1 MNLEIV
7 KLDEFGRGI
16 TYIDGK
22 ITFVPLTIPGDI
34 VRVRLT
40 KEKKN
45 YNEAVVL
52 EYIRFS
58 PRRVDAL
65 CPYFGVCGGCSMQNI
80 SYIDEVT
87 YKRDKVVSYFKK
99 NNLDINPYIIYDKE
113 YKYRNKISLKV
124 KDGVIGYYKENTH
137 EIVEITSCAIASDS
151 INKVIPLLKSI
162 NIKNGSIVIRSNYK
176 GEVLLVIDSLDNL
189 EFSDIFK
196 SNFRG
201 IILNGDLIYGDNYL
215 EEVINNITYKITYDA
230 FFQVNRLASF
240 IFEIVEK
247 SVNNKDVVLDLY
259 SGVGTLALS
268 ASKNS
273 NQVFGIEI
281 VENAV
286 INARENAKINNIK
299 NATFAVGDLD
309 KISDNINFNKLIVDP
324 PRSGLSLDV
333 INMIKEKNPSSIVYV
348 SCDYHTQVRDVLEM
362 HNYEIVDSYI
372 VDLFPRTYHTECILI
387 LEKKNKLT

>member
-1 MNLEIV
+1 MTAEIV

-16 TYIDGK
+16 TYVDGK
-22 ITFVPLTIPGDI
+22 ITFVSSTIPGDI
-34 VRVRLT
+34 VKIKII

-45 YNEAVVL
+45 YNVAEVL
-52 EYIRFS
+52 EFIKTS
-58 PRRVDAL
+58 ERRVKKI
-65 CPYFGVCGGCSMQNI
+65 CPYFKLCGGCCLQNI
-80 SYIDEVT
+80 NYNLELE
-87 YKRDKVVSYFKK
+87 YKKEKVINYFKK
-99 NNLDINPYIIYDKE
+99 NNLVINPIVLYDKE
-113 YKYRNKISLKV
+113 YNYRNKITLKV
-124 KDGVIGYYKENTH
+124 KDGLIGYYKENTH

-162 NIKNGSIVIRSNYK
+162 NIKNGNIIVRTNYK

-201 IILNGDLIYGDNYL
+201 IILNRNLIYGFDYL
-215 EEVINNITYKITYDA
+215 EEVINGITYKVSYDA
-230 FFQVNRLASF
+230 FFQVNRLASS

-247 SVNNKDVVLDLY
+247 SVSSKDIVLDLY

-273 NQVFGIEI
+273 NQVHGIEI
-281 VENAV
+281 VKNAV

-309 KISDNINFNKLIVDP
+309 KINNNIKFNKLIVDP
-324 PRSGLSLDV
+324 PRSGLSVDV
-333 INMIKEKNPSSIVYV
+333 INMIKEKNPNSIIYV
-348 SCDYHTQVRDVLEM
+348 SCDYHTQVRDILEL

-387 LEKKNKLT
+387 IEKKK

>member
-22 ITFVPLTIPGDI
+22 ITFVPLTIPRDI
-34 VRVRLT
+34 VRVKLT

-45 YNEAVVL
+45 YNEAIVL
-52 EYIRFS
+52 EYVHFS

-80 SYIDEVT
+80 SYMDEVT
-87 YKRDKVVSYFKK
+87 YKKDKVISYFKK
-99 NNLDINPYIIYDKE
+99 NNLDINPDIIYDKE
-113 YKYRNKISLKV
+113 YNYRNKITLKV

-137 EIVEITSCAIASDS
+137 EIVEIRSCAIASDS

-162 NIKNGSIVIRSNYK
+162 NIKNGSIIVRSNYK
-176 GEVLLVIDSLDNL
+176 QELLLIVDSLDNL
-189 EFSDIFK
+189 DFSDIFK

-201 IILNGDLIYGDNYL
+201 IILNGNLIYGDNYL

-230 FFQVNRLASF
+230 FFQVNRLASS
-240 IFEIVEK
+240 IFGIIEK
-247 SVNNKDVVLDLY
+247 SVNSKDIVLDLY

-273 NQVFGIEI
+273 NQVHGIEI
-281 VENAV
+281 VKNAV

-324 PRSGLSLDV
+324 PRSGLSEDV
-333 INMIKEKNPSSIVYV
+333 INMIKKKNPSSIIYV
-348 SCDYHTQVRDVLEM
+348 SCDYHTQVRDILEL

-387 LEKKNKLT
+387 LERKNN